1 MGLAYWLPA
10 SGGPLFV
17 LGGPM
22 SDEDWAKSIIIHL
35 TGRAIDPTPMLLQM
49 IASIR
54 GEGYLDAL
62 QPRADHTEESPNAV

>member
-1 MGLAYWLPA
+1 
-10 SGGPLFV
+10 
-17 LGGPM
+17 M

-35 TGRAIDPTPMLLQM
+35 TGRAIDPTPILLQM

-62 QPRADHTEESPNAV
+62 QPRANHTEESPNAV